1 MRFRRH
7 NLRGRHRE
15 RGAVLAGGGGGAS
28 GLAALSDRLPCEI
41 LQLSLRKADLRKK
54 TALPFPAQGRAARR
68 ELTRVLN
75 EGCGWGRGE
84 GRGVGGLAETQM
96 AAALSQDGKTF
107 SPLRQR
113 FQLKLK
119 QKFLPD
125 TRNL

>member
-1 MRFRRH
+1 M
-7 NLRGRHRE
+7 
-15 RGAVLAGGGGGAS
+15 RGAAG
-28 GLAALSDRLPCEI
+28 
-41 LQLSLRKADLRKK
+41 
-54 TALPFPAQGRAARR
+54 
-68 ELTRVLN
+68 
-75 EGCGWGRGE
+75 GRGE